1 MDAQHRAP
9 DDIAISYELR
19 KAKAEAARVE
29 QKAGFD

>member
-19 KAKAEAARVE
+19 KAEADVNKILE
-29 QKAGFD
+29 